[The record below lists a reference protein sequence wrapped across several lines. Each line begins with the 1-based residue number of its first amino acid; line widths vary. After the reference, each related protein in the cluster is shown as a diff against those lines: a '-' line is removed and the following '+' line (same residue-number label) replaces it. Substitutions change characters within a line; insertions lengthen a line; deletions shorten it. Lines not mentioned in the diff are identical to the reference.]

1 MDLLW
6 NSASLRL
13 SCAVAFSRCAWAT
26 LRFAWAWV
34 RLLRGMR
41 GSILARSVPLLTS
54 SPVWTGISRIS
65 PEAFDFTLSVRI
77 GWIAPEAVAVTTMS
91 RRATGT
97 SEYGGAVSTLW
108 QAAAPPTHPG
118 GGPLGRL
125 RPAPAPR
132 PAEPGGASFV
142 AGFAPPESAS
152 AASWAFGKPPAPVR
166 RSRRGAG

>member
-97 SEYGGAVSTLW
+97 SEYGGAEDRKST
-108 QAAAPPTHPG
+108 
-118 GGPLGRL
+118 RL
-125 RPAPAPR
+125 N
-132 PAEPGGASFV
+132 S
-142 AGFAPPESAS
+142 
-152 AASWAFGKPPAPVR
+152 
-166 RSRRGAG
+166 RSRLHLVCRLLLEKKKIYNRYREANPI

>member
-13 SCAVAFSRCAWAT
+13 SCAVAFARWAWAA

-108 QAAAPPTHPG
+108 QAATPPLTAAGGTPKERGPDGPPSPRGPG
-118 GGPLGRL
+118 GGSPRL
-125 RPAPAPR
+125 SVL
-132 PAEPGGASFV
+132 PGA
-142 AGFAPPESAS
+142 
-152 AASWAFGKPPAPVR
+152 
-166 RSRRGAG
+166 

>member
-77 GWIAPEAVAVTTMS
+77 GWIAPEAVAVTKLS

-97 SEYGGAVSTLW
+97 NQDRGAVPPLW
-108 QAAAPPTHPG
+108 QARAPP
-118 GGPLGRL
+118 L
-125 RPAPAPR
+125 PAPR
-132 PAEPGGASFV
+132 G
-142 AGFAPPESAS
+142 
-152 AASWAFGKPPAPVR
+152 
-166 RSRRGAG
+166 SRGD

>member
-77 GWIAPEAVAVTTMS
+77 GWIAPEAVDRKSTRLNSSHSQISYAVFCLKKKKKKDKKYN
-91 RRATGT
+91 
-97 SEYGGAVSTLW
+97 ESTYIYIHKNTY
-108 QAAAPPTHPG
+108 A
-118 GGPLGRL
+118 
-125 RPAPAPR
+125 
-132 PAEPGGASFV
+132 
-142 AGFAPPESAS
+142 
-152 AASWAFGKPPAPVR
+152 
-166 RSRRGAG
+166 

>member
-77 GWIAPEAVAVTTMS
+77 GWIAPEAVAVATMS
-91 RRATGT
+91 RRATGA

-108 QAAAPPTHPG
+108 QGGAPPVTPGGVPRGGLGPGGPPPPRGGG
-118 GGPLGRL
+118 GGPPRL
-125 RPAPAPR
+125 CVSPA
-132 PAEPGGASFV
+132 G
-142 AGFAPPESAS
+142 PP
-152 AASWAFGKPPAPVR
+152 PPA
-166 RSRRGAG
+166 

>member
-108 QAAAPPTHPG
+108 QAAARAITAAVG
-118 GGPLGRL
+118 TRSDRVTAGPLSLWSRAGTATL
-125 RPAPAPR
+125 T
-132 PAEPGGASFV
+132 V
-142 AGFAPPESAS
+142 AGPYDLHLCPY
-152 AASWAFGKPPAPVR
+152 
-166 RSRRGAG
+166 

>member
-1 MDLLW
+1 MVLLW

-77 GWIAPEAVAVTTMS
+77 GWIAPEAVPVTTMP
-91 RRATGT
+91 RRATGIR
-97 SEYGGAVSTLW
+97 EYAGADSTLW
-108 QAAAPPTHPG
+108 QEAPPATAAAIATG
-118 GGPLGRL
+118 GG
-125 RPAPAPR
+125 
-132 PAEPGGASFV
+132 GAQ
-142 AGFAPPESAS
+142 AGAVSLC
-152 AASWAFGKPPAPVR
+152 
-166 RSRRGAG
+166 

>member
-97 SEYGGAVSTLW
+97 SEYGGPVPTLW
-108 QAAAPPTHPG
+108 QAAPP
-118 GGPLGRL
+118 
-125 RPAPAPR
+125 PAPAPAV
-132 PAEPGGASFV
+132 P
-142 AGFAPPESAS
+142 
-152 AASWAFGKPPAPVR
+152 PPALPA
-166 RSRRGAG
+166 AGPLKLAAHLL